1 MMHSFNHSFI
11 QQILTEMGK
20 ARDKGPEEL
29 NRDTD
34 RHRSGRKPRKPGRQV
49 CRGRDL
55 THLPVPSDGCSDWRG
70 ATEGAQEGTARGP
83 GGTLVTMDR
92 SNQICLKPYLHNYAT
107 VFEKLTG

>member
-1 MMHSFNHSFI
+1 MMHSFSHSFI
-11 QQILTEMGK
+11 QQILTEMGR

-55 THLPVPSDGCSDWRG
+55 THLSPRTDARTG
-70 ATEGAQEGTARGP
+70 EGPLRELEKGQLEDQEG
-83 GGTLVTMDR
+83 
-92 SNQICLKPYLHNYAT
+92 H
-107 VFEKLTG
+107 